1 MLSQIGTTPAG
12 FNSNQLH
19 LLVGKEFIEDP
30 HRIRAS
36 SDTSNHSIREP
47 ACLLQDLLASFTA
60 DAAMKIAHHY
70 RVWVSSEDRSEQVM
84 RGANIGDPIAHGLV
98 NGIFERAGTRIH
110 WPHFSPK
117 QTHAKDVQLLAPH
130 VLAAHIDYAFKSEQ
144 RADRG
149 AGHTVLTCSRFGD
162 DAPLAHAPRKE
173 SLANAVVDFVRA
185 GVKKILALQVDAG
198 AA

>member
-70 RVWVSSEDRSEQVM
+70 RIWVSSEDRSEQVM

-130 VLAAHIDYAFKSEQ
+130 ILTAHVHDAFKSEQ
-144 RADRG
+144 CADRS
-149 AGHTVLTCSRFGD
+149 AGHPVLTGSRLRN
-162 DAPLAHAPRKE
+162 DALPVHTPCKQALAD
-173 SLANAVVDFVRA
+173 AVVDFVRA
-185 GVKKILALQVDAG
+185 GVKKILAREIDAG
-198 AA
+198 TA